1 MKILNINAILDPING
16 GGTAE
21 RTIQM
26 SRYLSYEKENEVS
39 ILTLNLGLT
48 TNVIKSLQGI
58 NLVTIPCINK
68 RFYLPLVFVSRIAE
82 SIRKA
87 DVVHLMGHWTII
99 NLISYYWIRKYKKP
113 YVVCPAGALHIFG
126 RSKVLKKIYNFI
138 GGSAYIRNAN
148 MSVAISNDE
157 FDYFY
162 EYGVNPK
169 KTILLPNGIEPKS
182 YRYKDDKHI
191 RDKYIIG
198 EAPFLLFVGRLN
210 FIKGPDLLLKAF
222 AIIAKDYPN
231 YLLIFAGKNDGMEN
245 ELKESV
251 EKLDLRSRVKFI
263 GFVQDQ
269 LKSELYH
276 AADLL
281 VIPSRH
287 EAMSIVVLESAITGT
302 PVLMTNTCGLDEMTG
317 EHGGLSVNPDS
328 LSIAEGLRILLVKH
342 SELAL
347 RGKKLKYYAEKKFC
361 WSSIIKDYVQMYENI
376 ILTSNK

>member
-26 SRYLSYEKENEVS
+26 SRYLSYEKEIEVS

>member
-26 SRYLSYEKENEVS
+26 SRYLSYEKEIEVS

-48 TNVIKSLQGI
+48 TNVLKSLQGM

-68 RFYLPLVFVSRIAE
+68 RFYLPLVFDSRIAE

-113 YVVCPAGALHIFG
+113 YVVCPAGALPIFG
-126 RSKVLKKIYNFI
+126 RSKLLKKIYNFF
-138 GGSAYIRNAN
+138 GGSAYIKNAN

-162 EYGVNPK
+162 EYGVEPK
-169 KTILLPNGIEPKS
+169 KIILLPNGIEPKS

-222 AIIAKDYPN
+222 AIISKDYPN
-231 YLLIFAGKNDGMEN
+231 YLLIFAGKDDGMED

-251 EKLDLRSRVKFI
+251 EKHNIRSRVKFI

-281 VIPSRH
+281 VIPSRL

-302 PVLMTNTCGLDEMTG
+302 PVLMTNTCGLNEMSG

-328 LSIAEGLRILLVKH
+328 LSIAEGLSTLLVKH

-347 RGKKLKYYAEKKFC
+347 RGKKLKHYVEKKFY